1 MKKLSLYI
9 FLVFIWCNAGFTI
22 DINKL
27 EDLEID
33 GINIGDNLLDHFS
46 KQELI
51 QNKKLLKADMVNR
64 KLYYTSITT
73 KGTLGTFHY
82 ESNEKVGMTE
92 KPIYRIIGMTLRKKC
107 DENLLGV
114 VTSKDKSLK
123 LFQTCV
129 DNYFEKKQVEFDE
142 TLLGLLNLYFDKKT
156 VPEIEETENF
166 VKYVDNAKLGSA
178 CYNDQVDIVIS
189 SFLSHKLVDEEFWF
203 LPSINITLMS
213 SELEQILYTKYC

>member
-1 MKKLSLYI
+1 
-9 FLVFIWCNAGFTI
+9 
-22 DINKL
+22 
-27 EDLEID
+27 
-33 GINIGDNLLDHFS
+33 
-46 KQELI
+46 
-51 QNKKLLKADMVNR
+51 
-64 KLYYTSITT
+64 
-73 KGTLGTFHY
+73 
-82 ESNEKVGMTE
+82 
-92 KPIYRIIGMTLRKKC
+92 MTLWKKC
-107 DENLLGV
+107 DENLLDV

-156 VPEIEETENF
+156 VPEIQETENF

-189 SFLSHKLVDEEFWF
+189 SALSHKLGDKEFWF